1 MSPVSTTHA
10 DAHHADH
17 GHHPTGIWR
26 YLYSTNH
33 KDIGTMY
40 LVFAVVAGCIGGL
53 FSIFMRAEL
62 MEPGIQLGMFGN
74 DGDPNQQRRDHPANR
89 EQDEPRRERHHQRF
103 HATPS
108 GKFCPHSFYRP

>member
-10 DAHHADH
+10 HHDDHAHH
-17 GHHPTGIWR
+17 PRGILR

-40 LVFAVVAGCIGGL
+40 LIFAVVAGLIGGL
-53 FSIFMRAEL
+53 FSIFMRLEL

-74 DGDPNQQRRDHPANR
+74 DGNPDQQYWNVVSPPMRW
-89 EQDEPRRERHHQRF
+89 
-103 HATPS
+103 
-108 GKFCPHSFYRP
+108 